1 MEAILGLI
9 FGEIFNNNFVAEHLR
24 AITENVSVLASSS
37 SYIRFLSR
45 NFHI

>member
-9 FGEIFNNNFVAEHLR
+9 FCEIINNNLVAEHLG
-24 AITENVSVLASSS
+24 ATTENVSVEASSS
-37 SYIRFLSR
+37 SYMRFLSR

>member
-9 FGEIFNNNFVAEHLR
+9 FCKIFHNNFVAKHLG
-24 AITENVSVLASSS
+24 ATTENVSVAASSS
-37 SYIRFLSR
+37 SYMRFLSS

>member
-9 FGEIFNNNFVAEHLR
+9 FGEIFNNFVAEHLR